1 MKKLKNKETLLNVIF
16 SLILQICNIVSTFII
31 PKIILLYFG
40 SNVNGLISSLAQF
53 LSYIG
58 LVEGGVTGV
67 ITASL
72 YKPLVNRDNEKIS
85 SILNTANKFY
95 KKIGVIFIVYSVLL
109 GILYPIFM
117 NTKFSFIYVFSLTL
131 ILSLNLLIQ
140 YMYSLTLK
148 TLLNADKKVYI
159 VSIAQIVMIILN
171 LILVIICVKI
181 YPNIHVLKLISGTL
195 FLLQPFV
202 YSRYIKKNY
211 KLNKQAKID
220 NELLK
225 NRWNGF
231 AINIAAFIHFSTDIT
246 ILTIFTDLATVS
258 IYSVYALVTTGLRTI
273 INSIANGINPTIGHA
288 LAKGDEKV
296 IVDKINIYEYITDLL
311 VFFSFSIAGLL
322 ITPFVMLYTKGITD
336 ANYYQPI
343 FGVLLL
349 ISEAIYLLKLPH
361 LNLAYAANKFKE
373 ITKPAFIEALL
384 NIVISIL
391 LVNKY
396 GLIGIA
402 IGTIVGMLYRMIFHV
417 YFTKSIIKSYS
428 SWSFY
433 SKLLIF
439 GISTFI
445 GILICILLI
454 PNVEYTILNWGIH
467 LIIYS
472 IIMLII
478 YFIISLIFY
487 KKELSFFKKY
497 IKK

>member
-1 MKKLKNKETLLNVIF
+1 M
-16 SLILQICNIVSTFII
+16 
-31 PKIILLYFG
+31 
-40 SNVNGLISSLAQF
+40 
-53 LSYIG
+53 
-58 LVEGGVTGV
+58 
-67 ITASL
+67 
-72 YKPLVNRDNEKIS
+72 
-85 SILNTANKFY
+85 
-95 KKIGVIFIVYSVLL
+95 
-109 GILYPIFM
+109 
-117 NTKFSFIYVFSLTL
+117 
-131 ILSLNLLIQ
+131 
-140 YMYSLTLK
+140 
-148 TLLNADKKVYI
+148 
-159 VSIAQIVMIILN
+159 
-171 LILVIICVKI
+171 
-181 YPNIHVLKLISGTL
+181 
-195 FLLQPFV
+195 
-202 YSRYIKKNY
+202 KNY

-288 LAKGDEKV
+288 LAKGDEKE
-296 IVDKINIYEYITDLL
+296 IVDKVNIYEYITDLL

-343 FGVLLL
+343 FVVLLL
-349 ISEAIYLLKLPH
+349 ISEALYLLKLPH
-361 LNLAYAANKFKE
+361 LNLAYTANKFKE